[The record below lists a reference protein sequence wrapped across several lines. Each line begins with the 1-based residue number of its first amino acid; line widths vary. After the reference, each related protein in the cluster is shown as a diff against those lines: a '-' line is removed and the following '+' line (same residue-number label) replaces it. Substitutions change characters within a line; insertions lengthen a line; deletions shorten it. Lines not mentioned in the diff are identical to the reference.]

1 MRSSD
6 EVRFVI
12 DIEVHD
18 AERFREVVQE
28 CVEVSRA
35 EPGTLLYEWYLD
47 DAGTRARL
55 YEAYE
60 SLDAVQADAAG
71 RVFSELAGPLLETCT
86 FVHMDAF
93 GDVGELVGLV
103 PWPTTVWTRPFASL
117 GG

>member
-18 AERFREVVQE
+18 RDRFVEVVEQ
-28 CVEVSRA
+28 CVAVSRD

-47 DAGTRARL
+47 EAGQRARL

-60 SLDAVQADAAG
+60 SVEAVQAHAAG
-71 RVFSELAGPLLETCT
+71 RVFSELAGPLLGTCT

-93 GDVGELVGLV
+93 GEVGELVGLV
-103 PWPTTVWTRPFASL
+103 PWPTTVWSSPFASL
-117 GG
+117 GR